1 MRKVIDPL
9 NPDLISAAWEAPS
22 RTIQFNI
29 QAAHK
34 FEINGNSYSLSYIS
48 LFISSTIYILSSLD
62 SYRWLSPVSG
72 VVPKKSPH
80 VGQIYT
86 VIAARALIFHE
97 LDNLVIGLKGFV
109 AVGLEEVSR
118 CKITVEGQAEGREI
132 LGPFTLAAS
141 PIILSS
147 VRIPLCKSSLMVNRG
162 RYRMSEEAFYTL
174 EHAGEYCMISRTYIQ
189 FIVAVEHCA
198 QASRG
203 VTAANP
209 KPV

>member
-1 MRKVIDPL
+1 MTAQPNTLGRHATKAWNGFQGACGVSGMRKVIDPL

-22 RTIQFNI
+22 RTIQFNV

-62 SYRWLSPVSG
+62 SYRWLSP
-72 VVPKKSPH
+72 
-80 VGQIYT
+80 IYT
-86 VIAARALIFHE
+86 AIAARALIFHE

-132 LGPFTLAAS
+132 LGPFTLAAP

-174 EHAGEYCMISRTYIQ
+174 ELEWRGTKYSIASSRCLTMQ
-189 FIVAVEHCA
+189 ESTV
-198 QASRG
+198 
-203 VTAANP
+203 
-209 KPV
+209 